1 MDADDR
7 ERMPMHPALHRPS
20 CKTGRDKPRAPGYPG
35 AQEPLVQVAQ
45 ARDDGPDIS
54 AFICS

>member
-1 MDADDR
+1 MIGN
-7 ERMPMHPALHRPS
+7 ERRCIRRFIGRLARPVATSPAR
-20 CKTGRDKPRAPGYPG
+20 GYPG